1 MIRYY
6 EKFFKETLGI
16 LSVVY
21 DNLKCS
27 ILLSI
32 LLLQTYI
39 KEKLPRY
46 PYK

>member
-6 EKFFKETLGI
+6 ENFFKETLGI

-27 ILLSI
+27 ILL
-32 LLLQTYI
+32 LQTYI